1 MSPSSKNIHNTITI
15 NQLDILQNGWHKPFE
30 IDGKTYK
37 ADLTT
42 FALFDYLQYF
52 ANLNNKDGYFLKK
65 NENGYI
71 WINYKY
77 IRENNPL
84 LPLSNEI
91 YIKKHLI
98 ILEHFGLIVLQ
109 RDSFNNVYFKF
120 GSAFGNDNFT
130 QEQKPQAVETKPLIA
145 EQQIKKQKASDLQ
158 NKSKDECVKY
168 AEQVYENAKA
178 KNETERGLPR
188 VKKELW
194 LEYIRNKHKLLAKKR
209 KELKFSLIDTHFNE
223 LRILQEFNIE
233 PDDRLTMCIENDY
246 LGILFDNERERW
258 RKQGKIFYKEVN
270 FAEAYKKQE
279 KNNDYDMWAGVEVL
293 KL

>member
-1 MSPSSKNIHNTITI
+1 MSNN
-15 NQLDILQNGWHKPFE
+15 E
-30 IDGKTYK
+30 IK
-37 ADLTT
+37 AII
-42 FALFDYLQYF
+42 ALFDSGAFLQIPKIALKAFKGLNALTLAILLDLERFSNQKQFFCKLSYLQDKLGISEPTAIKCLRF
-52 ANLNNKDGYFLKK
+52 F
-65 NENGYI
+65 
-71 WINYKY
+71 
-77 IRENNPL
+77 ENNGIIT
-84 LPLSNEI
+84 STQHTDSTTKYYEI
-91 YIKKHLI
+91 NKIALAEFI
-98 ILEHFGLIVLQ
+98 INSGAL
-109 RDSFNNVYFKF
+109 
-120 GSAFGNDNFT
+120 NDDEPT
-130 QEQKPQAVETKPLIA
+130 QEYKSQAVETKPLIA

-194 LEYIRNKHKLLAKKR
+194 LEYIRNKYKLLAKKR
-209 KELKFSLIDTHFNE
+209 KEFKFSLIDTHFNE

-233 PDDRLTMCIENDY
+233 PDERLTMCIENDY

-279 KNNDYDMWAGVEVL
+279 KNNDYDMWAGLEVL
-293 KL
+293 K